1 MLGFLVEML
10 LMKLKGQMI
19 MVLLLQ
25 TGKLVRG
32 PAGSMKTFR
41 KSKYLM
47 KGESGACCE
56 TQSPLILGTSKEK

>member
-1 MLGFLVEML
+1 ML

-19 MVLLLQ
+19 MLLLLQ

-47 KGESGACCE
+47 KGESGTCCE
-56 TQSPLILGTSKEK
+56 T